1 MTTYVALLRGVNV
14 GGNRVIAMQ
23 ALREFLDTLG
33 CERPRSLL
41 QSGNLVF
48 DSRKTTSD
56 AVERWLEAEAATQLG
71 LTTQFFVRTAAEW
84 RDVVARNPFT
94 DEAETDP
101 ARLHVVALKH
111 VPAKPRAEAAR
122 AAIVGREVGEPG
134 SRHLYVMYPD
144 GVGNSKLTAAVIDS
158 RLGTRCTARNWNTVR
173 KLAALSGASL
183 SAGDT

>member
-23 ALREFLDTLG
+23 TLREFLGALG

-48 DSRKTTSD
+48 DSRKKTSD
-56 AVERWLEAEAATQLG
+56 SVERWLEAEAAQRLG

-84 RDVVARNPFT
+84 QDVLAHNPFIR
-94 DEAETDP
+94 EAETDA
-101 ARLHVVALKH
+101 ARLHVVVLKH
-111 VPAKPRAEAAR
+111 APTKPAIAALR
-122 AAIVGREVGEPG
+122 AAIVGREVVEPG
-134 SRHLYVMYPD
+134 TRHLYAMYPD
-144 GVGNSKLTAAVIDS
+144 GMGNSKLTAAVIDS

-173 KLAALSGASL
+173 KLAASSATVL